1 MPRGQRRSNT
11 SEDVEETRNT
21 ILRTAHQL
29 FMEYGFR
36 AVSTRQIADACG
48 LTQPALYHYFSDK
61 QDLYFAVVKESIAKS
76 RAGLERIAHRNESV
90 PERLRLAARFLVSTN
105 RIDIGMML
113 HDIEHE
119 LNERARAD
127 LYQQFHAGML
137 VPIASIFEDGIRQG
151 FLCSE
156 QTYGVD
162 ALMAADL
169 FMNMLKRFIL
179 RTPRLSPAGL
189 EPHPSLPNTSYQPG
203 YLEQA
208 EQVVP
213 VLLFGLANCKIDA
226 NSALPP
232 THSSEDL
239 IPETEE
245 AAQ

>member
-1 MPRGQRRSNT
+1 MPRGQRRSST
-11 SEDVEETRNT
+11 GEDIEETRNT

-90 PERLRLAARFLVSTN
+90 PERLRLVARFLVSTN

-119 LNERARAD
+119 LHARARAD
-127 LYQQFHAGML
+127 LYQEFHAGML
-137 VPIASIFEDGIRQG
+137 MPIASIFEDGIRQG
-151 FLCSE
+151 FLCNE

-162 ALMAADL
+162 ALMATDL

-179 RTPRLSPAGL
+179 RAPRLSSAGF
-189 EPHPSLPNTSYQPG
+189 EASPSLPETSYQPN

-213 VLLFGLANCKIDA
+213 VLLFGLASRKVDA
-226 NSALPP
+226 NLALPP
-232 THSSEDL
+232 IHPSEGL
-239 IPETEE
+239 VSEAEE
-245 AAQ
+245 PAQ

>member
-1 MPRGQRRSNT
+1 MPRGQRRSST
-11 SEDVEETRNT
+11 GEDIEETRNT

-90 PERLRLAARFLVSTN
+90 PERLRLVARFLVSTN
-105 RIDIGMML
+105 RIDINMML
-113 HDIEHE
+113 HDIKHE
-119 LNERARAD
+119 LHERARAD
-127 LYQQFHAGML
+127 LYQEFHAGML
-137 VPIASIFEDGIRQG
+137 MPIASIFEDGIRQG
-151 FLCSE
+151 FLSNE

-162 ALMAADL
+162 ALMATDL

-179 RTPRLSPAGL
+179 RAPRLSSAGF
-189 EPHPSLPNTSYQPG
+189 EAHPSLSETSYQPG

-213 VLLFGLANCKIDA
+213 VLLFGLSSHQADA
-226 NSALPP
+226 KPALPP
-232 THSSEDL
+232 IHPSEDL
-239 IPETEE
+239 VSETEE
-245 AAQ
+245 PAQ